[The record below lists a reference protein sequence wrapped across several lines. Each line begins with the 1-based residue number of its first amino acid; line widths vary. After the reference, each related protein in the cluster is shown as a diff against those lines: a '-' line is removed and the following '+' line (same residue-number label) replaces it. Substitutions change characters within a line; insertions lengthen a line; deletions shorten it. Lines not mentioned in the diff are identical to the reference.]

1 VFARRPDGDLQFRFV
16 PDCFNAGLECGILL
30 QTCLVFAMPTQA
42 KPGDCDDKNQ
52 HKDGERSPKSALFA
66 DVAHVRFLPLF
77 VFRLHRYAVH
87 FETVPLGLVLENSI
101 REPHAAPGGRRGTLT
116 NTGQEDDMVRSTQKQ
131 KLFNGRDFSWMQ
143 FNRRVLE
150 EAEDGAN
157 PLLERVKFLA
167 ITGSNL
173 DEYVE
178 IRQAGLMQRIEDGYR
193 EQGYDGL
200 RPDESL
206 ATLTA
211 EIQRFVADQ
220 YRCWNDH
227 LLPTLRKQNVRLLEW
242 NDLNEEQRAF
252 AQSYFQREV
261 DPLLTPIAIDP
272 AHPFPRVLNKAL
284 CLALLLRRKRKT
296 SGPLVLGV
304 VTVPRALPRF
314 VRLPAA
320 EGVFDYLLLHELIA
334 QNLGGMY
341 RGYEVVAR
349 AGFRVTRN
357 SNLYFEEEEARSL
370 LETIRVELH
379 NRRKGDAVRLEIEAD
394 ADAEIIERLRVNFE
408 LDEDQVF
415 RCDGPLNLSRL
426 MFLYGDVARPDLK
439 FPAFTPRPFQL
450 ARNAHDIY
458 DELRHRDILLH
469 HPYDSYDTVVEFIEN
484 AAIDPAVVTM
494 KQTLYRTSENSPMF
508 QALTD
513 AAATKE
519 TTLVVEL
526 MARFDEASNIRW
538 ARSMEDAGV
547 QVFHGVVGLKT
558 HCKLAML
565 VRRDEDGVTRRYCH
579 LGTGNYNPVTARF
592 YTDLSLLTCD
602 PQITE
607 RVHMVFNYLTAH
619 AEINDYSPL
628 LVAPL
633 TMAESF
639 LGLIRR
645 EMDHAKAGRPAHI
658 VAKMNALLE
667 PSVIEALYAA
677 SQAGVE
683 IDLIIR
689 GLCILRPGVKGLSEN
704 IRVRSI
710 VGRFLE
716 HSRIFHFANGGND
729 EIYLGSADWM
739 PRNLFE
745 RCEVVFPVRDA
756 AALARIHDE
765 ILPAYLADTTKA
777 RLQQADGTYVRASKV
792 LKDAPAFS
800 SQDFL
805 MQLAEGKADLDAIPK
820 PGTVA
825 VLAAK
830 TARPKAHRPRA
841 AAKKAHAAD

>member
-1 VFARRPDGDLQFRFV
+1 
-16 PDCFNAGLECGILL
+16 
-30 QTCLVFAMPTQA
+30 M
-42 KPGDCDDKNQ
+42 
-52 HKDGERSPKSALFA
+52 
-66 DVAHVRFLPLF
+66 
-77 VFRLHRYAVH
+77 
-87 FETVPLGLVLENSI
+87 
-101 REPHAAPGGRRGTLT
+101 APRTA
-116 NTGQEDDMVRSTQKQ
+116 NKQ
-131 KLFNGRDFSWMQ
+131 KLFNGRDTSWMQ

-150 EAEDGAN
+150 EAEDPAN

-193 EQGYDGL
+193 EPGYDGL

-206 ATLTA
+206 AALTA
-211 EIQRFVADQ
+211 EIHTFVDAQ
-220 YRCWNDH
+220 YACWNDR
-227 LLPTLRKQNVRLLEW
+227 LLPELRKQGIRLLEW
-242 NDLNEEQRAF
+242 NELDDDARAY

-284 CLALLLRRKRKT
+284 CLALLLRPKRAQLRPAGARRGHRAARAAPLCPPARRRRQLRLPPAPGPDRAEPRPACIAATKCWPARPSASPAIPTSTSKRKK
-296 SGPLVLGV
+296 
-304 VTVPRALPRF
+304 RAPCWRPSASSCTTAAKAT
-314 VRLPAA
+314 RCAWKSKPAR
-320 EGVFDYLLLHELIA
+320 DP
-334 QNLGGMY
+334 
-341 RGYEVVAR
+341 
-349 AGFRVTRN
+349 
-357 SNLYFEEEEARSL
+357 
-370 LETIRVELH
+370 
-379 NRRKGDAVRLEIEAD
+379 EIV
-394 ADAEIIERLRVNFE
+394 ERLRVNFE

-415 RCDGPLNLSRL
+415 RGDGPVNLSRV
-426 MFLYGDVARPDLK
+426 MFFYSDIQRPDLK
-439 FPAFTPRPFQL
+439 FPPFTPKPLHLSRKSTNIF
-450 ARNAHDIY
+450 
-458 DELRHRDILLH
+458 DELRTARHPAAPSLRLLRSGRRLHR
-469 HPYDSYDTVVEFIEN
+469 SRARE
-484 AAIDPAVVTM
+484 DPAVVSM
-494 KQTLYRTSENSPMF
+494 KQTLYRTSQDSPIF
-508 QALTD
+508 TALIE

-519 TTLVVEL
+519 ATLVVEL

-558 HCKLAML
+558 HCKLALL

-619 AEINDYSPL
+619 AEIDDYRPL

-645 EMDHAKAGRPAHI
+645 ETEHARAGRPAHI

-667 PSVIEALYAA
+667 PSVIEALYEA

-689 GLCILRPGVKGLSEN
+689 GICILRPGVKGLSER

-716 HSRIFHFANGGND
+716 HSRIFHFANGGDD

-745 RCEVVFPVRDA
+745 RCEVVFPVRDPA
-756 AALARIHDE
+756 ARARIHDE
-765 ILPAYLADTTKA
+765 ILPAYLADTIKA
-777 RLQQADGTYVRASKV
+777 RLQQPDGTLHPRLQSPQGRSGLQQPGLSDAVGGRQSRPGRDSAPSRAQTSSSPARRSPRCAQSRRRGLIRPRK
-792 LKDAPAFS
+792 ARPAFL
-800 SQDFL
+800 F
-805 MQLAEGKADLDAIPK
+805 
-820 PGTVA
+820 
-825 VLAAK
+825 
-830 TARPKAHRPRA
+830 
-841 AAKKAHAAD
+841 

>member
-1 VFARRPDGDLQFRFV
+1 MAR
-16 PDCFNAGLECGILL
+16 
-30 QTCLVFAMPTQA
+30 T
-42 KPGDCDDKNQ
+42 
-52 HKDGERSPKSALFA
+52 
-66 DVAHVRFLPLF
+66 
-77 VFRLHRYAVH
+77 
-87 FETVPLGLVLENSI
+87 
-101 REPHAAPGGRRGTLT
+101 
-116 NTGQEDDMVRSTQKQ
+116 TQKQ
-131 KLFNGRDFSWMQ
+131 KTFNGRDFSWMQ

-150 EAEDGAN
+150 EAEDPGN
-157 PLLERVKFLA
+157 PVLERVKFLA

-193 EQGYDGL
+193 EPGYDGL
-200 RPDESL
+200 CPDESL

-211 EIQRFVADQ
+211 EIHSFVDAQ
-220 YRCWNDH
+220 YRCWNEN
-227 LLPTLRKQNVRLLEW
+227 LLPELRKQGIRLLEW
-242 NDLNEEQRAF
+242 VELSEEARAS

-284 CLALLLRRKRKT
+284 CLALLLRRKRKS
-296 SGPLVLGV
+296 SGPQVLGV

-314 VRLPAA
+314 IRLPTADGA
-320 EGVFDYLLLHELIA
+320 YDYMLLHDLIA
-334 QNLGGMY
+334 QNLAGMY
-341 RGYEVVAR
+341 RGYEVLAR
-349 AGFRVTRN
+349 TAFRVTRN

-379 NRRKGDAVRLEIEAD
+379 NRRKGDAVRLEIESGAD
-394 ADAEIIERLRVNFE
+394 PEISERLRINFE

-415 RCDGPLNLSRL
+415 RGDGPVNLSRL
-426 MFLYGDVARPDLK
+426 MFFYSDVQRPDLK
-439 FPAFTPRPFQL
+439 FPPFTPKPLHLSRKSTGVF
-450 ARNAHDIY
+450 

-469 HPYDSYDTVVEFIEN
+469 HPYDSYDPVVEFIEQG
-484 AAIDPAVVTM
+484 AQDPAVVTM
-494 KQTLYRTSENSPMF
+494 KQTLYRTSEDSPMF
-508 QALTD
+508 KALIE

-519 TTLVVEL
+519 ATLVVEL

-538 ARSMEDAGV
+538 ARNMEDAGV

-602 PQITE
+602 QQITE

-619 AEINDYSPL
+619 AEIDDYRPL

-645 EMDHAKAGRPAHI
+645 ETDHARAGRPAHI

-667 PSVIEALYAA
+667 PSVIEALYTA
-677 SQAGVE
+677 SQAGVD

-689 GLCILRPGVKGLSEN
+689 GLSILRPGVKGLSDR
-704 IRVRSI
+704 IRVRSV

-716 HSRIFHFANGGND
+716 HSRIFHFANGGED

-756 AALARIHDE
+756 AVKARIHDE
-765 ILPAYLADTTKA
+765 ILPAYLADTVKA
-777 RLQQADGTYVRASKV
+777 RIQQSDGIYVRASKL
-792 LKDAPAFS
+792 LKDAPVFS
-800 SQDFL
+800 SQAFL
-805 MQLAEGKADLDAIPK
+805 MQLAEGKVDLEAIPK
-820 PGTVA
+820 PA
-825 VLAAK
+825 VDPAQKPATSRKSPAK
-830 TARPKAHRPRA
+830 RA
-841 AAKKAHAAD
+841 DAAD

>member
-1 VFARRPDGDLQFRFV
+1 MA
-16 PDCFNAGLECGILL
+16 
-30 QTCLVFAMPTQA
+30 
-42 KPGDCDDKNQ
+42 
-52 HKDGERSPKSALFA
+52 S
-66 DVAHVRFLPLF
+66 
-77 VFRLHRYAVH
+77 
-87 FETVPLGLVLENSI
+87 
-101 REPHAAPGGRRGTLT
+101 
-116 NTGQEDDMVRSTQKQ
+116 QKQ
-131 KLFNGRDFSWMQ
+131 KQRLFTGRDHSWMQ

-150 EAEDGAN
+150 EAEDPSN
-157 PLLERVKFLA
+157 PLLERVKFLS

-206 ATLTA
+206 AGLTA
-211 EIQRFVADQ
+211 EIHSFVNAQ
-220 YRCWNDH
+220 YRCWNGQ
-227 LLPTLRKQNVRLLEW
+227 LLPELRKQGIRLLEW
-242 NDLNEEQRAF
+242 EELDELARSY

-284 CLALLLRRKRKT
+284 CLALLLRRKRRS
-296 SGPLVLGV
+296 SGPQVLGV

-314 VRLPAA
+314 VRLPAE
-320 EGVFDYLLLHELIA
+320 EGRFDYLLLQELIA

-341 RGYEVVAR
+341 RGYEVLSRSA
-349 AGFRVTRN
+349 FRVTRN
-357 SNLYFEEEEARSL
+357 SNLYIEEEEARSL

-379 NRRKGDAVRLEIEAD
+379 NRRKGDAVRLEIEAGSD
-394 ADAEIIERLRVNFE
+394 PEIVERLRVNFE

-415 RCDGPLNLSRL
+415 RGDGPVNLSRL
-426 MFLYGDVARPDLK
+426 MFFYSDIQRPDLK
-439 FPAFTPRPFQL
+439 FPAFSPKPLHLNRKSANIFE
-450 ARNAHDIY
+450 
-458 DELRHRDILLH
+458 ELRQHDVLLH
-469 HPYDSYDTVVEFIEN
+469 HPYDSYDSVVDFIQQGAE
-484 AAIDPAVVTM
+484 DPAVVGI
-494 KQTLYRTSENSPMF
+494 KQTLYRTSQDSPVF
-508 QALTD
+508 SALIE

-519 TTLVVEL
+519 ATLVVEL

-579 LGTGNYNPVTARF
+579 LGTGNYNPVTSRF

-619 AEINDYSPL
+619 AEVDDYRPL
-628 LVAPL
+628 MVAPL

-639 LGLIRR
+639 QGLIRR
-645 EMDHAKAGRPAHI
+645 EMEHAKAGRQAHI

-667 PSVIEALYAA
+667 PSVIEALYQA
-677 SQAGVE
+677 SEAGVE
-683 IDLIIR
+683 IDLIVR
-689 GLCILRPGVKGLSEN
+689 GVCILRPGVKGLSSR

-710 VGRFLE
+710 VGRYLE
-716 HSRIFHFANGGND
+716 HSRIFHFANGGDD

-745 RCEVVFPVRDA
+745 RCEVAFPVRDPA
-756 AALARIHDE
+756 AKARIHDE
-765 ILPAYLADTTKA
+765 ILPSYLADTVKA
-777 RLQQADGTYVRASKV
+777 RIQQSDGTYRRASQM

-800 SQDFL
+800 AQDFL
-805 MQLAEGKADLDAIPK
+805 MQLADGKVEIRAIPAPK
-820 PGTVA
+820 VHDATTKTTQRKVA
-825 VLAAK
+825 NN
-830 TARPKAHRPRA
+830 
-841 AAKKAHAAD
+841 KAHAAD

>member
-1 VFARRPDGDLQFRFV
+1 
-16 PDCFNAGLECGILL
+16 
-30 QTCLVFAMPTQA
+30 MPRT
-42 KPGDCDDKNQ
+42 
-52 HKDGERSPKSALFA
+52 SP
-66 DVAHVRFLPLF
+66 
-77 VFRLHRYAVH
+77 
-87 FETVPLGLVLENSI
+87 
-101 REPHAAPGGRRGTLT
+101 
-116 NTGQEDDMVRSTQKQ
+116 KQ
-131 KLFNGRDFSWMQ
+131 KLFNGRDHSWMQ

-150 EAEDGAN
+150 EAEDPSN

-178 IRQAGLMQRIEDGYR
+178 VRQAGLMQRIEDGYR
-193 EQGYDGL
+193 EPGYDGL

-206 ATLTA
+206 TVLTA
-211 EIQRFVADQ
+211 EIHSFVDAQ
-220 YRCWNDH
+220 YRCWNGQ
-227 LLPTLRKQNVRLLEW
+227 LLPELRQQGIRLLEW
-242 NDLNEEQRAF
+242 RDLDEEARAY
-252 AQSYFQREV
+252 AQGYFQREV
-261 DPLLTPIAIDP
+261 DPLLTPISIDP

-284 CLALLLRRKRKT
+284 CLALLLRRKRKS
-296 SGPLVLGV
+296 SGPQVLGV

-314 VRLPAA
+314 VRLPGE
-320 EGVFDYLLLHELIA
+320 EGAYDYLLLQDLIA
-334 QNLGGMY
+334 QNLAGMY
-341 RGYEVVAR
+341 RGYEVLSR
-349 AGFRVTRN
+349 AAFRVTRN

-379 NRRKGDAVRLEIEAD
+379 NRRKGDAVRLEIETGAD
-394 ADAEIIERLRVNFE
+394 EEIVERLRINFE
-408 LDEDQVF
+408 LDQDQVF
-415 RCDGPLNLSRL
+415 YDNGPLNLSRL
-426 MFLYGDVARPDLK
+426 FFLYSDVRRADLK
-439 FPAFTPRPFQL
+439 FSPFTPKPLKLSRKSANIF
-450 ARNAHDIY
+450 
-458 DELRHRDILLH
+458 DELRSHDVLLH
-469 HPYDSYDTVVEFIEN
+469 HPYDSYDPVVDFIQQGAE
-484 AAIDPAVVTM
+484 DPAVVSM
-494 KQTLYRTSENSPMF
+494 KQTLYRTSEDSPVFSAMIE
-508 QALTD
+508 
-513 AAATKE
+513 AAANKE
-519 TTLVVEL
+519 ATLVVEL

-579 LGTGNYNPVTARF
+579 LGTGNYNPDTARF
-592 YTDLSLLTCD
+592 YTDLSLLTSD
-602 PQITE
+602 AQITE

-619 AEINDYSPL
+619 AEIDDYRPL

-645 EMDHAKAGRPAHI
+645 ESEHAQAGRPAHI

-683 IDLIIR
+683 IDLIVR
-689 GLCILRPGVKGLSEN
+689 GLSILRPGVKGLSER

-745 RCEVVFPVRDA
+745 RCEVAFPVRDP

-765 ILPAYLADTTKA
+765 ILPAYLADNVKA
-777 RLQQADGTYVRASKV
+777 RLQQPDGSYLRASKL
-792 LKDAPAFS
+792 LKDAKPFA

-805 MQLAEGKADLDAIPK
+805 MQLAEGKAELSAIPRRSAPLSK
-820 PGTVA
+820 IT
-825 VLAAK
+825 LK
-830 TARPKAHRPRA
+830 QT
-841 AAKKAHAAD
+841 

>member
-1 VFARRPDGDLQFRFV
+1 
-16 PDCFNAGLECGILL
+16 
-30 QTCLVFAMPTQA
+30 M
-42 KPGDCDDKNQ
+42 
-52 HKDGERSPKSALFA
+52 
-66 DVAHVRFLPLF
+66 
-77 VFRLHRYAVH
+77 
-87 FETVPLGLVLENSI
+87 
-101 REPHAAPGGRRGTLT
+101 
-116 NTGQEDDMVRSTQKQ
+116 QKQ
-131 KLFNGRDFSWMQ
+131 KLFNGRDHSWMQ

-150 EAEDGAN
+150 EAEDPSN

-178 IRQAGLMQRIEDGYR
+178 VRQAGLMQRIEDGYR
-193 EQGYDGL
+193 EPGYDGL

-206 ATLTA
+206 AVLTA
-211 EIQRFVADQ
+211 EMHSFVDAQ
-220 YRCWNDH
+220 YRCWNQH
-227 LLPTLRKQNVRLLEW
+227 LLPELSMQGIRLLEW
-242 NDLNEEQRAF
+242 SELDEEAKAF

-261 DPLLTPIAIDP
+261 DPLLTPISIDP

-284 CLALLLRRKRKT
+284 CLALLLRRKRKS

-314 VRLPAA
+314 VRLPGADGA
-320 EGVFDYLLLHELIA
+320 YDYLLLQDLIA
-334 QNLGGMY
+334 QNLAGMY
-341 RGYEVVAR
+341 RGYEVQAR
-349 AGFRVTRN
+349 AAFRVTRN
-357 SNLYFEEEEARSL
+357 SNLYIEEEEARSL
-370 LETIRVELH
+370 LESIRVELH
-379 NRRKGDAVRLEIEAD
+379 NRRKGDAVRLEIETGAD
-394 ADAEIIERLRVNFE
+394 EEIVERLRVNFE

-415 RCDGPLNLSRL
+415 NGDGPVNLSRL
-426 MFLYGDVARPDLK
+426 MFFYEDVQRPDLK
-439 FPAFTPRPFQL
+439 YPHFTPKPFKL
-450 ARNAHDIY
+450 SRKSGNIF
-458 DELRHRDILLH
+458 DELRQHDVLLH
-469 HPYDSYDTVVEFIEN
+469 HPYDSYDPVVDFIQQGAE
-484 AAIDPAVVTM
+484 DPAVVSM
-494 KQTLYRTSENSPMF
+494 KQTLYRTSDDSPMF
-508 QALTD
+508 QALTE
-513 AAATKE
+513 ASANKE

-565 VRRDEDGVTRRYCH
+565 VRRDEDGQTRRYCH
-579 LGTGNYNPVTARF
+579 LGTGNYNPDTARF
-592 YTDLSLLTCD
+592 YTDLSLLTSD
-602 PQITE
+602 PQFTE

-619 AEINDYSPL
+619 AEIDDYRPL

-645 EMDHAKAGRPAHI
+645 EQEHAQAGRPAHI
-658 VAKMNALLE
+658 VAKINALLE
-667 PSVIEALYAA
+667 PSLIEALYAA

-683 IDLIIR
+683 IDLIVR
-689 GLCILRPGVKGLSEN
+689 GLCILRPGVKGLSER

-729 EIYLGSADWM
+729 EIYIGSADWM

-745 RCEVVFPVRDA
+745 RCEVVFPVRDP

-765 ILPAYLADTTKA
+765 ILPAYLADTLKA
-777 RLQQADGTYVRASKV
+777 RLQQPDGSYLRASKV
-792 LKDAPAFS
+792 LKELKPFS
-800 SQDFL
+800 AQEFL

-820 PGTVA
+820 PGAGKPTV
-825 VLAAK
+825 K
-830 TARPKAHRPRA
+830 TATKKAENA
-841 AAKKAHAAD
+841 AATNS

>member
-1 VFARRPDGDLQFRFV
+1 
-16 PDCFNAGLECGILL
+16 
-30 QTCLVFAMPTQA
+30 MA
-42 KPGDCDDKNQ
+42 K
-52 HKDGERSPKSALFA
+52 
-66 DVAHVRFLPLF
+66 
-77 VFRLHRYAVH
+77 
-87 FETVPLGLVLENSI
+87 
-101 REPHAAPGGRRGTLT
+101 GT
-116 NTGQEDDMVRSTQKQ
+116 KQ
-131 KLFNGRDFSWMQ
+131 PRLFNGRDESWMQ

-150 EAEDGAN
+150 EAEDPSN

-167 ITGSNL
+167 ITASNL

-193 EQGYDGL
+193 EPGFDGL

-206 ATLTA
+206 DALTR
-211 EIQRFVADQ
+211 EIHSFVAAQ
-220 YRCWNDH
+220 YACWDVR
-227 LLPTLRKQNVRLLEW
+227 LLPEMRKQGIRLLEW
-242 NDLNEEQRAF
+242 NELDDDARVF
-252 AQSYFQREV
+252 AQGYFQREV

-284 CLALLLRRKRKT
+284 CLALLLRPKRRS

-314 VRLPAA
+314 VRLPASD
-320 EGVFDYLLLHELIA
+320 GHFDYVLLQDLIA
-334 QNLGGMY
+334 KNLGGMY
-341 RGYEVVAR
+341 RGYEVQACT
-349 AGFRVTRN
+349 AFRVTRN

-379 NRRKGDAVRLEIEAD
+379 NRRKGDAVRLEIESGAHP
-394 ADAEIIERLRVNFE
+394 EIVERLRTNFE
-408 LDEDQVF
+408 LEEDQVF
-415 RCDGPLNLSRL
+415 RGEGPVNLSRI
-426 MFLYGDVARPDLK
+426 MYLYNDVQRPELK
-439 FPAFTPRPFQL
+439 FAPFTPHPL
-450 ARNAHDIY
+450 ALSRKATNIFED
-458 DELRHRDILLH
+458 LRTRDILLH
-469 HPYDSYDTVVEFIEN
+469 HPYDAYDPVVSFIESG
-484 AAIDPAVVTM
+484 AQDPSVVSI
-494 KQTLYRTSENSPMF
+494 KQTLYRTSSDSPMF
-508 QALTD
+508 GALIE

-519 TTLVVEL
+519 ATVVVEL

-558 HCKLAML
+558 HCKLALL

-579 LGTGNYNPVTARF
+579 LGTGNYNPVTSRF

-619 AEINDYSPL
+619 AEVDDYRPL

-645 EMDHAKAGRPAHI
+645 ESEHARAGRPAHI
-658 VAKMNALLE
+658 IAKMNALLE
-667 PSVIEALYAA
+667 PSVVEALYQA

-689 GLCILRPGVKGLSEN
+689 GVSIIRPGVKGLSER

-716 HSRIFHFANGGND
+716 HSRIFHFANGGNH

-745 RCEVVFPVRDA
+745 RCEVAFPVRDP

-765 ILPAYLADTTKA
+765 ILPAYLADTVKA
-777 RLQQADGTYVRASKV
+777 RLQQPDGSYIRAGKAT
-792 LKDAPAFS
+792 KDAAAFS
-800 SQDFL
+800 SQNFL
-805 MQLAEGKADLDAIPK
+805 MQLAEGKADISAIPKQAIPK
-820 PGTVA
+820 PRRT
-825 VLAAK
+825 
-830 TARPKAHRPRA
+830 RPKRPASPSRRS
-841 AAKKAHAAD
+841 AKKAVAAD

>member
-1 VFARRPDGDLQFRFV
+1 
-16 PDCFNAGLECGILL
+16 
-30 QTCLVFAMPTQA
+30 
-42 KPGDCDDKNQ
+42 
-52 HKDGERSPKSALFA
+52 
-66 DVAHVRFLPLF
+66 
-77 VFRLHRYAVH
+77 
-87 FETVPLGLVLENSI
+87 
-101 REPHAAPGGRRGTLT
+101 
-116 NTGQEDDMVRSTQKQ
+116 
-131 KLFNGRDFSWMQ
+131 MQ

-150 EAEDGAN
+150 EAEDSGN

-193 EQGYDGL
+193 EPGYDGL

-206 ATLTA
+206 VALTA
-211 EIQRFVADQ
+211 DIHDFVSAQ
-220 YRCWNDH
+220 YRCWNEH
-227 LLPTLRKQNVRLLEW
+227 LLPELRKQGVRLLDWDEL
-242 NDLNEEQRAF
+242 DEEARAF
-252 AQSYFQREV
+252 AQGYFQREV

-284 CLALLLRRKRKT
+284 CLALLLRRKRRS
-296 SGPLVLGV
+296 SGPQVLGV

-314 VRLPAA
+314 ERLPSA
-320 EGVFDYLLLHELIA
+320 EGSYDYLLLQDLIA

-341 RGYEVVAR
+341 RGYEVLGR
-349 AGFRVTRN
+349 AAFRVTRN

-379 NRRKGDAVRLEIEAD
+379 NRRKGDAVRLEIETGAD
-394 ADAEIIERLRVNFE
+394 QEIVERLRTNFE
-408 LDEDQVF
+408 LEEDQVF
-415 RCDGPLNLSRL
+415 RGDGPVNLSRL
-426 MFLYGDVARPDLK
+426 IFFYGDVNRPDLK
-439 FPAFTPRPFQL
+439 FPSFTPRVLHLSRKSATIF
-450 ARNAHDIY
+450 
-458 DELRHRDILLH
+458 DELRQHDVLLH
-469 HPYDSYDTVVEFIEN
+469 HPYDSYDPVVDFIQQGAE
-484 AAIDPAVVTM
+484 DPAVVSM
-494 KQTLYRTSENSPMF
+494 KQTLYRTSHDSPVF
-508 QALTD
+508 SALIE
-513 AAATKE
+513 AAASKE
-519 TTLVVEL
+519 ATLVVEL

-579 LGTGNYNPVTARF
+579 MGTGNYNPVTARF
-592 YTDLSLLTCD
+592 YTDLSLLTCG

-607 RVHMVFNYLTAH
+607 KVHMVFNYLTAH
-619 AEINDYSPL
+619 AEIDDYLPL

-645 EMDHAKAGRPAHI
+645 EQEHAQAGKPAHI

-667 PSVIEALYAA
+667 PSVIEALYQA

-683 IDLIIR
+683 VDLIVR
-689 GLCILRPGVKGLSEN
+689 GLSILRPGVKGLSER

-716 HSRIFHFANGGND
+716 HSRIFHFANGGDD

-745 RCEVVFPVRDA
+745 RCEVVFPVRDPA
-756 AALARIHDE
+756 AKARIHDE
-765 ILPAYLADTTKA
+765 ILPAYLADTMKA
-777 RLQQADGTYVRASKV
+777 RLQQADGSYVRASKV
-792 LKDAPAFS
+792 LKDAKPFS

-805 MQLAEGKADLDAIPK
+805 MQLAEGKVELDAIPK
-820 PGTVA
+820 PG
-825 VLAAK
+825 AAK
-830 TARPKAHRPRA
+830 PAARAGAKRA
-841 AAKKAHAAD
+841 DAAD

>member
-1 VFARRPDGDLQFRFV
+1 MAR
-16 PDCFNAGLECGILL
+16 
-30 QTCLVFAMPTQA
+30 
-42 KPGDCDDKNQ
+42 
-52 HKDGERSPKSALFA
+52 
-66 DVAHVRFLPLF
+66 
-77 VFRLHRYAVH
+77 
-87 FETVPLGLVLENSI
+87 NS
-101 REPHAAPGGRRGTLT
+101 
-116 NTGQEDDMVRSTQKQ
+116 QKQ
-131 KLFNGRDFSWMQ
+131 KLFNGRDHSWMQ

-150 EAEDGAN
+150 EAEDPAN

-178 IRQAGLMQRIEDGYR
+178 IRQAGLMQRIEDGGR
-193 EQGYDGL
+193 EPGFDGL
-200 RPDESL
+200 SPEESL
-206 ATLTA
+206 AVLTA
-211 EIQRFVADQ
+211 EIHSFVDAQ
-220 YRCWNDH
+220 YKCWNEQ
-227 LLPTLRKQNVRLLEW
+227 LLPELRKQGIRLLEW
-242 NDLNEEQRAF
+242 KEMDEEARAF
-252 AQSYFQREV
+252 AQGYFQREV
-261 DPLLTPIAIDP
+261 DPLLTPISIDP

-284 CLALLLRRKRKT
+284 CLALLLRLKRRS
-296 SGPLVLGV
+296 SGPPVLGV

-314 VRLPAA
+314 VRLPAGD
-320 EGVFDYLLLHELIA
+320 GVHDYLLLQDLIE
-334 QNLGGMY
+334 QNLAGMY
-341 RGYEVVAR
+341 RGYEVQAR
-349 AGFRVTRN
+349 AAFRVTRN

-379 NRRKGDAVRLEIEAD
+379 NRRKGDAVRLEIETGAD
-394 ADAEIIERLRVNFE
+394 LEIVERLRVNFE
-408 LDEDQVF
+408 LEEGQVF
-415 RCDGPLNLSRL
+415 RGEGPVNLSRL
-426 MFLYGDVARPDLK
+426 MFFYGDVQRPDLK
-439 FPAFTPRPFQL
+439 FPSFTPRPLFL
-450 ARNAHDIY
+450 SRKSSSIF
-458 DELRHRDILLH
+458 DELRQRDVLLH
-469 HPYDSYDTVVEFIEN
+469 HPFDSYDPVVDFIQQGAE
-484 AAIDPAVVTM
+484 DPAVVSM
-494 KQTLYRTSENSPMF
+494 KQTLYRTSSDSPVF
-508 QALTD
+508 GALIE
-513 AAATKE
+513 AAASKE
-519 TTLVVEL
+519 ATLVVEL

-619 AEINDYSPL
+619 AEIDDYRPL
-628 LVAPL
+628 VVAPL

-639 LGLIRR
+639 LRLIRR
-645 EMDHAKAGRPAHI
+645 EQEHAEAGRPAHI

-667 PSVIEALYAA
+667 PSVIEALYQA

-683 IDLIIR
+683 VDLIVR
-689 GLCILRPGVKGLSEN
+689 GLSILRPGVKGLSER

-729 EIYLGSADWM
+729 EIYMGSADWM

-745 RCEVVFPVRDA
+745 RCEVVFPVRDP

-765 ILPAYLADTTKA
+765 ILPAYLADTVKA
-777 RLQQADGTYVRASKV
+777 RLQQADGSYIRASK
-792 LKDAPAFS
+792 LMKDAKPFA

-805 MQLAEGKADLDAIPK
+805 IQLAEGKTDLSAIPNHQEAR
-820 PGTVA
+820 P
-825 VLAAK
+825 AAK
-830 TARPKAHRPRA
+830 TA
-841 AAKKAHAAD
+841 AKKTQTDKRANGRPTGEPIGSAASNSAQNRDTAQS

>member
-1 VFARRPDGDLQFRFV
+1 
-16 PDCFNAGLECGILL
+16 
-30 QTCLVFAMPTQA
+30 
-42 KPGDCDDKNQ
+42 
-52 HKDGERSPKSALFA
+52 
-66 DVAHVRFLPLF
+66 
-77 VFRLHRYAVH
+77 
-87 FETVPLGLVLENSI
+87 
-101 REPHAAPGGRRGTLT
+101 
-116 NTGQEDDMVRSTQKQ
+116 
-131 KLFNGRDFSWMQ
+131 MQ

-150 EAEDGAN
+150 EAEDAGN

-200 RPDESL
+200 RPDQSL
-206 ATLTA
+206 AVLTA
-211 EIQRFVADQ
+211 EIHSFVDAQ
-220 YRCWNDH
+220 YRCWNDQ
-227 LLPTLRKQNVRLLEW
+227 LLPELRKTGIRLLDW
-242 NDLNEEQRAF
+242 EEMDDQARDF
-252 AQSYFQREV
+252 AQGYFQREV
-261 DPLLTPIAIDP
+261 DPLLTPISIDP

-284 CLALLLRRKRKT
+284 CLALLLRPKRRS
-296 SGPLVLGV
+296 SGPQVLGV

-314 VRLPAA
+314 VRLPSAD
-320 EGVFDYLLLHELIA
+320 GVFDYLLLQDLIA
-334 QNLGGMY
+334 QNLAGMY
-341 RGYEVVAR
+341 RGYEVLAR
-349 AGFRVTRN
+349 AAFRVTRN

-379 NRRKGDAVRLEIEAD
+379 NRRKGDAVRLEIETGAD
-394 ADAEIIERLRVNFE
+394 PEIVERLRVNFE
-408 LDEDQVF
+408 LNEDQVF
-415 RCDGPLNLSRL
+415 YDHGPVNLSRL
-426 MFLYGDVARPDLK
+426 MFFYGDVDRPDLK
-439 FPAFTPRPFQL
+439 FPPFTPKTLHLSRKSANIF
-450 ARNAHDIY
+450 
-458 DELRHRDILLH
+458 DELRQHDLLLH
-469 HPYDSYDTVVEFIEN
+469 HPYDSYDPVVDFIQQGAE
-484 AAIDPAVVTM
+484 DEAVVSM
-494 KQTLYRTSENSPMF
+494 KQTLYRTSHDSPVF
-508 QALTD
+508 AALIE

-519 TTLVVEL
+519 ATLVVEL

-619 AEINDYSPL
+619 AEIDDYRPL

-645 EMDHAKAGRPAHI
+645 EQEHAQAGRPAHI

-667 PSVIEALYAA
+667 PSVIDALYQA

-683 IDLIIR
+683 IDLIVR
-689 GLCILRPGVKGLSEN
+689 GLCILRPGVKDLSER

-716 HSRIFHFANGGND
+716 HSRIFHFANGGDD

-745 RCEVVFPVRDA
+745 RCEVVFPVRDPA
-756 AALARIHDE
+756 ARARIHDE
-765 ILPAYLADTTKA
+765 ILPAYLADTVKA
-777 RLQQADGTYVRASKV
+777 RLQQPDGSYIRASKL
-792 LKDAPAFS
+792 LKDAKPFA

-820 PGTVA
+820 PNVQKP
-825 VLAAK
+825 AAK
-830 TARPKAHRPRA
+830 PARRKAQ
-841 AAKKAHAAD
+841 AAD

>member
-1 VFARRPDGDLQFRFV
+1 MAR
-16 PDCFNAGLECGILL
+16 
-30 QTCLVFAMPTQA
+30 T
-42 KPGDCDDKNQ
+42 
-52 HKDGERSPKSALFA
+52 
-66 DVAHVRFLPLF
+66 
-77 VFRLHRYAVH
+77 
-87 FETVPLGLVLENSI
+87 
-101 REPHAAPGGRRGTLT
+101 
-116 NTGQEDDMVRSTQKQ
+116 TQKQ
-131 KLFNGRDFSWMQ
+131 KLFNGRDYSWMQ

-150 EAEDGAN
+150 EAEDATN

-193 EQGYDGL
+193 EPGYDGL

-206 ATLTA
+206 AVLTA
-211 EIQRFVADQ
+211 EIHSFVDAQ
-220 YRCWNDH
+220 YHCWNEH
-227 LLPTLRKQNVRLLEW
+227 LLPELCKQRIRLLEW
-242 NDLNEEQRAF
+242 SQLDKEAREF
-252 AQSYFQREV
+252 AQGYFQREV
-261 DPLLTPIAIDP
+261 DPLLTPISIDP

-284 CLALLLRRKRKT
+284 CLALLLRAKRRS
-296 SGPLVLGV
+296 SGPQVLGV

-314 VRLPAA
+314 VRLPAPD
-320 EGVFDYLLLHELIA
+320 GCFDYLLLQDLIA

-341 RGYEVVAR
+341 RGYEVLAHT
-349 AGFRVTRN
+349 AFRVTRN

-379 NRRKGDAVRLEIEAD
+379 NRRKGDAVRLEIESGAD
-394 ADAEIIERLRVNFE
+394 PEIVERLRVNFE

-415 RCDGPLNLSRL
+415 RGDGPVNLSRVIY
-426 MFLYGDVARPDLK
+426 FYGDVERPDLK
-439 FPAFTPRPFQL
+439 FPPFTPKALKLSRKSANIFE
-450 ARNAHDIY
+450 
-458 DELRHRDILLH
+458 ELRQHDVLLH
-469 HPYDSYDTVVEFIEN
+469 HPYDSYDPVVDFIQQGAE
-484 AAIDPAVVTM
+484 DPAVASM
-494 KQTLYRTSENSPMF
+494 KQTLYRTSHDSPVF
-508 QALTD
+508 AALIE

-519 TTLVVEL
+519 ATLVVEL

-565 VRRDEDGVTRRYCH
+565 VRHDEDGVTRRYCH

-592 YTDLSLLTCD
+592 YTDVSLLTSD
-602 PQITE
+602 AQITE

-619 AEINDYSPL
+619 AEIDDYRPL

-645 EMDHAKAGRPAHI
+645 EQEHAQAGRPAHI

-667 PSVIEALYAA
+667 PSVIEALYQA
-677 SQAGVE
+677 SQDGVE
-683 IDLIIR
+683 VDLIIR
-689 GLCILRPGVKGLSEN
+689 GLSILRPGVKGLSER

-745 RCEVVFPVRDA
+745 RCEVVFPVRDP

-765 ILPAYLADTTKA
+765 ILPAYLADTVKA
-777 RLQQADGTYVRASKV
+777 RLQQPDGNYLRASKV
-792 LKDAPAFS
+792 LKDAAPFAA
-800 SQDFL
+800 QAFL
-805 MQLAEGKADLDAIPK
+805 MQLAEGKAELDGIPK
-820 PGTVA
+820 PQPATTPAKA
-825 VLAAK
+825 VRRK
-830 TARPKAHRPRA
+830 A
-841 AAKKAHAAD
+841 AAAD